1 MAEEAP
7 LPQPPP
13 EELSEFK
20 NMVSEWTKIDEQ
32 VKKLN
37 IAMRERKIHQSA
49 LSTSIME
56 FMQKYGYDNLNTN
69 QGKIVHNVRKV
80 KQPLKLTEIKELILQ
95 NPDLSAEELVHKI
108 FEGERPTS
116 TKQSIVRRVPKVSMH
131 LDI

>member
-1 MAEEAP
+1 MDEEAP
-7 LPQPPP
+7 PTQPPP
-13 EELSEFK
+13 EELTEFK

-108 FEGERPTS
+108 FDGERPTS